1 MGDQSSGKSSVLEAL
16 SGIPFP
22 RGAGLVTRCPLRMVM
37 RRAREGETW
46 SAEVSTTST
55 PETVQ
60 KAKDVVHLSQL
71 MKKAMNNLC
80 SDDVNFSTESVV
92 INLVSPDA
100 CDLTVVDLPGI
111 IRTVT
116 AGQDVAAIEQVNRL
130 IKSCLADERTII
142 LAVIPA
148 NQDIATVD
156 ILERAEGVDPTGERT
171 IGVLTKTDLIGQGAE
186 DEIIEVV
193 NNRRKPL
200 TLGYTMVKNRS
211 QKDIKDGLSSAKAR
225 ENELNFFTNHPVFR
239 NCNET
244 LFGVDQ
250 LSKKLTEVLVT
261 RIKGSLVPMKRV
273 VEARLNEVR
282 ATLRAMPTAFSPPK
296 TPQDRQ
302 KLLVAITQQ
311 YLRYLV
317 DCIRGEYWD
326 RVLVRHA
333 ELRMYN
339 TIVKKFEIFQA
350 QINDSA
356 PDFKDTEFIDDLAT
370 QIRQL
375 RGRELPG
382 FMSQQAFHMC
392 IAQYI
397 DLWQEPM
404 QELIQDVH
412 SVAVDVSVH
421 LAEVLF
427 IQYPGLSAGFKNVA
441 ERALAGMAADTS
453 SRLSNV
459 LDREKDPFTLNIF
472 LPQWVNKLRY
482 DRFDF
487 YCLLFVVFI
496 FHSSTLLLSFY
507 ISPILLL
514 FLYLTLLSYCLY
526 QLFLLSFYVSSIFI
540 QHMTYRFKKAVEGV
554 FDECNASDYT
564 VAKEETF
571 ISLREWYRDTHSV
584 APSASAADMSEIMEA
599 YWNLS
604 SKRFID
610 NCCMMTDSD
619 LLTNLPARIQDAMYD
634 FLVDDEI
641 LQEFFVEDP
650 MLAAKKTEAEMQRDK
665 LMIAFSRLNSI
676 VPPAK
681 PVKVKKEE
689 VQEEEEEEVVPAA
702 SASPGVASPSASSSA
717 SSFLAASAASV
728 ASAASSAVSAVST
741 RATDD
746 ELEFTVP
753 IGEAGIGLIIV
764 HDPTS
769 SYVVIKGF
777 RAMPYKKENP
787 AQAVGLRVGD
797 RIKSINDNLLT
808 DHNHAVNLIRA
819 AKGQIK
825 LAVVRK

>member
-1 MGDQSSGKSSVLEAL
+1 MPQICVMGDQSSGKSSVLEAL

-46 SAEVSTTST
+46 SAEVSTTVT
-55 PETVQ
+55 PESVQ

-71 MKKAMNNLC
+71 MNRAMHTLC
-80 SDDVNFSTESVV
+80 ADDVSFSTESVV

-116 AGQDVAAIEQVNRL
+116 VGQDVQAIEQVNRL
-130 IKSCLADERTII
+130 IKSCLADERTVI

-171 IGVLTKTDLIGQGAE
+171 IGVLTKTDLIGQGGE

-200 TLGYTMVKNRS
+200 ALGYTMVKNRS
-211 QKDIKDGLSSAKAR
+211 QKDIKDNISSAKAR
-225 ENELNFFTNHPVFR
+225 ENEENFFSTHPVFR

-244 LFGVDQ
+244 LYGADQ
-250 LSKKLTEVLVT
+250 LSKKLTDVLVA
-261 RIKGSLVPMKRV
+261 RIKTSLVPMKRI

-282 ATLRAMPTAFSPPK
+282 ASLRAMPKAFSPPK

-350 QINDSA
+350 QIMDSA
-356 PDFKDTEFIDDLAT
+356 PDFKDPEFIDDLAT

-412 SVAVDVSVH
+412 SVAVDVSVN

-427 IQYPGLSAGFKNVA
+427 VQYPGLREGFKNVT
-441 ERALAGMAADTS
+441 ERSLAGMAEDTS
-453 SRLSNV
+453 SRLRNV
-459 LDREKDPFTLNIF
+459 LNREKDPFTMNIF

-482 DRFDF
+482 D
-487 YCLLFVVFI
+487 
-496 FHSSTLLLSFY
+496 
-507 ISPILLL
+507 
-514 FLYLTLLSYCLY
+514 
-526 QLFLLSFYVSSIFI
+526 
-540 QHMTYRFKKAVEGV
+540 RFKKAVEGV

-571 ISLREWYRDTHSV
+571 ISIREWYRDTHSV

-634 FLVDDEI
+634 FLGDDER
-641 LQEFFVEDP
+641 LQTFFVEDP
-650 MLAAKKTEAEMQRDK
+650 ALAAKKLEAEMQRDK

-681 PVKVKKEE
+681 PIKLVKKD
-689 VQEEEEEEVVPAA
+689 EEEKGEEEN
-702 SASPGVASPSASSSA
+702 GVAEEKEKYESP
-717 SSFLAASAASV
+717 
-728 ASAASSAVSAVST
+728 T
-741 RATDD
+741 PTDD
-746 ELEFTVP
+746 EVEFTVP

-764 HDPTS
+764 HDPSS

-787 AQAVGLRVGD
+787 AQAAGLRVGD
-797 RIKSINDNLLT
+797 RIKSINDSFLL

-819 AKGQIK
+819 AKGEIK
-825 LAVVRK
+825 LGIIRK